1 MSMVRMPDEPD
12 WGDEVPVEVESRGLQ
27 QVLVKLT
34 RAQITQSNRTGFRKT
49 DRRTLAAHRDRIMK
63 LRYGKCVH
71 TARADLIAA
80 SYM

>member
-1 MSMVRMPDEPD
+1 MSMVQMQDEPD
-12 WGDEVPVEVESRGLQ
+12 WDDEVPVEVESRGLQ

-34 RAQITQSNRTGFRKT
+34 RAQITQSNRTSSKKT
-49 DRRTLAAHRDRIMK
+49 DRHFLAANRDRNKK
-63 LRYGKCVH
+63 LRYGKCDH